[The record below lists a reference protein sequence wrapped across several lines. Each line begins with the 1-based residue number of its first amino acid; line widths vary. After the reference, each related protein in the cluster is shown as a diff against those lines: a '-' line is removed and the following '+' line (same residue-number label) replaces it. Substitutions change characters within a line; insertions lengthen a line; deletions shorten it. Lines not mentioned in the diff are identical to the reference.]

1 MTKIQRLT
9 PESESRISEALA
21 EVTDLTE
28 DGMSPN
34 DAIFKVA
41 SDKKIPSGHVRLM
54 VRAYNT
60 GNSLN
65 KIQNASDL
73 LSKAAS
79 FPLADAEEILERM
92 FPTVVKTAADRHNS
106 EAISSDYSMPPTRWL
121 QRRSAVSR
129 NEWLTK
135 VAEAQ
140 SKEKST
146 DPRYAEYP
154 HRAEKHALS
163 KIAELKVAREQAKD
177 AAVGAGYKVAADV
190 YAIEQYFRQP
200 TALPVSEVRE
210 NVTTL
215 LGDSAGKLVD
225 HVTKSLGSVT
235 KSRDKQ
241 ASSLSPGIT
250 APVDWSKEPYS
261 LIKAALANMVDF
273 SVKHAQLQKVE
284 TEFPEKRAELLSPFG
299 RGPEKG
305 HSNSVWGGKL
315 QLKSANIGMSGLAS
329 VGAAGAIGGAMSDF
343 AAKLAPKSMSE
354 LIEDRIQDLSSPSH
368 EDKLREIRTRT
379 MIHELMTSD
388 PIISGYSDDEVIDA
402 YNQLAEVA
410 PRSLQQRVTAQA
422 LLRKYLEQ
430 ASTIDPFDTEQ
441 LMKIE
446 KGLMERQNDGTP
458 EIAPAPPAMKMPS
471 SDKSKKDPE
480 WKPVLPSFGRAAI
493 STFKP
498 KPGI

>member
-163 KIAELKVAREQAKD
+163 KIAELKVEREQAKD

-284 TEFPEKRAELLSPFG
+284 TELPEKRAELLSPFG

-315 QLKSANIGMSGLAS
+315 HLKSAAAMMPGMLGI
-329 VGAAGAIGGAMSDF
+329 GAAGAIGGASRDF
-343 AAKLAPKSMSE
+343 MAKFAPKSVDEMVD
-354 LIEDRIQDLSSPSH
+354 DRIREFAAPAH
-368 EDKLREIRTRT
+368 EDKLREIRVRT
-379 MIHELMTSD
+379 MIHELMTAD
-388 PIISGYSDDEVIDA
+388 PIISGYDDGEVIDA
-402 YNQLAEVA
+402 YNQLAEIA
-410 PRSLQQRVTAQA
+410 PRSMQQRVTAQA

-430 ASTIDPFDTEQ
+430 ASAIDPFDTEQ

-446 KGLMERQNDGTP
+446 KGLTERETP
-458 EIAPAPPAMKMPS
+458 YQQIKSPAAPTPVMPS
-471 SDKSKKDPE
+471 AEKPQKAPE
-480 WKPVLPSFGRAAI
+480 WKPVMPSLAKGTL
-493 STFKP
+493 SLMKSKP
-498 KPGI
+498 EN